1 MIARNPARAAPFSRG
16 KGAVKHRG
24 RRHGSAPDRGGV
36 REWRAD
42 PVRFPRVTSM
52 SASSTSVSQSPASA
66 TATPPVPSPAAGSGS
81 TSASASGPPARRLT
95 LGVGFL
101 LGETVLTVAELLMV
115 GAPLVE
121 LARPALRVTGLAYRV
136 GPIVAALLLLAAV
149 RAADSLRPVMFARAA
164 KRAGRTVTAAELE
177 AAQRAMTRAPLEA
190 ALWRWLIW
198 LGAAVYIAL
207 RSVQLGVLAWPSA
220 TGLITEVLLHTGAV
234 AAIRALA
241 WQRILGGARRE
252 ILPNVDPLRDFAGS
266 YRRWLWSTAA
276 ALFGVTFAVN
286 AALVS
291 VFTDLSARQA
301 GTLLSLVLPAMIVP
315 AWLWYRSLARR
326 SLPIERYLDVAVRH
340 PGVRGPARDDPR
352 AVAAFRAAQSIPYRL
367 AVYQGLAA
375 TFIAVAVVAVGRSLA
390 HLDTDSARR
399 LLGAIALDV
408 LAMGLYE
415 TLVLRDVLRP
425 LLGQLGARHRLPVAE
440 VRSPVSLR
448 TKLVLFFSGIT
459 VFTAGLVLLFT
470 FSPTHALEKIIGSVV
485 LAFALA
491 LGLVLLIVR
500 DMVTPIRALEQ
511 RADEMARGELAR
523 PVAPSGEADEIGRLT
538 FAFEEMRRA
547 MRDKLRTT
555 ESLNVDLERE
565 VRRRTEVLE
574 QRNGELREALEKLR
588 RAQDDLVRTEKLA
601 SMGRLVAGI
610 AHEINNPVNAV
621 INTLGPLSETIH
633 QIALVKNG
641 GAASSSG
648 APAPE
653 TDVAA
658 LAQEAEE
665 MLRVVERGA
674 ARSKAIVQALHNY
687 SRGDEETP
695 RELNLARS
703 VDDTLDLL
711 RHRLTNVRVEKE
723 IETGL
728 RVRGFA
734 GQIDQVFMNLITNAA
749 QAIGARERGGTIRVA
764 VARVGDDVEI
774 SIADDG
780 PGIPPEVIPR
790 IFDPFFTTKDV
801 GEGSGLGL
809 SIVHGIIERHGGKIR
824 VDSRVG
830 EGTTFRI
837 TLPSTAG

>member
-1 MIARNPARAAPFSRG
+1 
-16 KGAVKHRG
+16 
-24 RRHGSAPDRGGV
+24 
-36 REWRAD
+36 
-42 PVRFPRVTSM
+42 M
-52 SASSTSVSQSPASA
+52 SASSTSASPSSA
-66 TATPPVPSPAAGSGS
+66 TSPPAPVPTTGS
-81 TSASASGPPARRLT
+81 TAVAAGPPARRLR
-95 LGVGFL
+95 LGVRL
-101 LGETVLTVAELLMV
+101 ILGEIALTLAELLLV
-115 GAPLVE
+115 GGPLVE
-121 LARPALRVTGLAYRV
+121 LATPALRATGLAYRV
-136 GPIVAALLLLAAV
+136 GPVVAALLVLAGV
-149 RAADSLRPVMFARAA
+149 RAADSLRPVMVARAA
-164 KRAGRTVTAAELE
+164 KRAGRPVTPAEVE
-177 AAQRAMTRAPLEA
+177 AAQRAMARAPVEA
-190 ALWRWLIW
+190 ALSRWLIW
-198 LGAAVYIAL
+198 VGAVAYIAV
-207 RSVQLGVLAWPSA
+207 RSVRQGVLAWPSG
-220 TGLITEVLLHTGAV
+220 TGLIVETIVHTGAS
-234 AAIRALA
+234 AAIRTIA
-241 WQRILGGARRE
+241 WHRILAGVRRE
-252 ILPNVDPLRDFAGS
+252 ILPNVDPLREFAGS
-266 YRRWLWSTAA
+266 YRRRLWSTAG

-291 VFTDLSARQA
+291 VFTELSAQQA
-301 GTLLSLVLPAMIVP
+301 GTLLSLSLPALIIP
-315 AWLWYRSLARR
+315 ALLWYRSLWRR

-352 AVAAFRAAQSIPYRL
+352 AVSAYRAAQSIPYRL

-375 TFIAVAVVAVGRSLA
+375 TFIAVAVIAVGRSLA

-399 LLGAIALDV
+399 LLGAIALNV

-415 TLVLRDVLRP
+415 TLLLRDVLRP
-425 LLGQLGARHRLPVAE
+425 VLGQLGARHRLPVAE

-511 RADEMARGELAR
+511 RSDEMARGELAR
-523 PVAPSGEADEIGRLT
+523 PVPPSGEADEIGRLT

-547 MRDKLRTT
+547 LRDKLRTT

-633 QIALVKNG
+633 QIAQVKDG
-641 GAASSSG
+641 GAQS
-648 APAPE
+648 PE

-695 RELNLARS
+695 RELNMARS

-764 VARVGDDVEI
+764 VARAGDDVEI

-837 TLPSTAG
+837 TLPAAVAGA

>member
-1 MIARNPARAAPFSRG
+1 
-16 KGAVKHRG
+16 
-24 RRHGSAPDRGGV
+24 
-36 REWRAD
+36 
-42 PVRFPRVTSM
+42 
-52 SASSTSVSQSPASA
+52 
-66 TATPPVPSPAAGSGS
+66 
-81 TSASASGPPARRLT
+81 LT
-95 LGVGFL
+95 LGVSFIL
-101 LGETVLTVAELLMV
+101 AETALTLAELVLV
-115 GAPLVE
+115 GGPLVE
-121 LARPALRVTGLAYRV
+121 LATPALRATGLAYRV
-136 GPIVAALLLLAAV
+136 GPIVAALLVLAGV
-149 RAADSLRPVMFARAA
+149 RAADSLRPVMVARAA
-164 KRAGRTVTAAELE
+164 KRSGRAVTAAELE
-177 AAQRAMTRAPLEA
+177 AAQRAMGRAPVEA
-190 ALWRWLIW
+190 ALGRWLIW
-198 LGAAVYIAL
+198 VGATAYIAV
-207 RSVQLGVLAWPSA
+207 RSVQQGLLAWPSA
-220 TGLITEVLLHTGAV
+220 TGLLTATLVHTGAS
-234 AAIRALA
+234 AAIRTIT
-241 WQRILGGARRE
+241 WHRILAGVRRE
-252 ILPNVDPLRDFAGS
+252 ILPNVDPLREFASS
-266 YRRWLWSTAA
+266 YRRRLWSTAG
-276 ALFGVTFAVN
+276 ALFGVTYAVN

-301 GTLLSLVLPAMIVP
+301 GTLLSLSLPALIIP
-315 AWLWYRSLARR
+315 ALLWYRSLWRR
-326 SLPIERYLDVAVRH
+326 SLPVERYLDVAVRH

-352 AVAAFRAAQSIPYRL
+352 AVSAFRAAQSIPYRL
-367 AVYQGLAA
+367 SVYQGLAV
-375 TFIAVAVVAVGRSLA
+375 TFIAVAVVAIGRSLA

-399 LLGAIALDV
+399 LLGAIALNV

-415 TLVLRDVLRP
+415 TLLLRDVLRP

-470 FSPTHALEKIIGSVV
+470 LSPTHELEKIVGSVV

-511 RADEMARGELAR
+511 RSDEMARGELAR
-523 PVAPSGEADEIGRLT
+523 PVPPSGEADEIGRLT

-547 MRDKLRTT
+547 LRDKLRTT

-621 INTLGPLSETIH
+621 INTLGPLAETIH
-633 QIALVKNG
+633 QIAQVKDGG
-641 GAASSSG
+641 GAVAGASSPG
-648 APAPE
+648 
-653 TDVAA
+653 TDIAA
-658 LAQEAEE
+658 LAKEAEE

-711 RHRLTNVRVEKE
+711 RHRLTNAHVEKE

-749 QAIGARERGGTIRVA
+749 QAIGTRERGGTIRVA
-764 VARVGDDVEI
+764 VARAGADVEI

-837 TLPSTAG
+837 TLPAAAESS